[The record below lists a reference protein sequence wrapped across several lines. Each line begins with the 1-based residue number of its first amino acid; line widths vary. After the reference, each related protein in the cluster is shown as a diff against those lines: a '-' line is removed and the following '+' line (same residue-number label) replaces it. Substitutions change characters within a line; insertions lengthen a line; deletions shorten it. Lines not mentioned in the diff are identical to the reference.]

1 MCTLQGSQGE
11 GGGCGWM
18 RELAGGQIVETPIAI
33 GSETGKPFECF
44 HQRSSTKC
52 LHCGHE
58 QKQLRRNCLCL
69 SFHTESLRFGGSGLV
84 AHSYPT
90 HATSWIVA
98 HQTPLSMDFP
108 RQEYWSGLP
117 FPSSRGSSQPRDRTQ
132 VSCTA
137 GRFFTH

>member
-18 RELAGGQIVETPIAI
+18 RQLAGGQIVETLVAV
-33 GSETGKPFECF
+33 GSETGKPFERF

-84 AHSYPT
+84 AQSYPT
-90 HATSWIVA
+90 QATSWIVA
-98 HQTPLSMDFP
+98 HQTPLSMGFC
-108 RQEYWSGLP
+108 RQEHWSRVAM
-117 FPSSRGSSQPRDRTQ
+117 PSSRESSQPRDRTQ
-132 VSCTA
+132 VSCIA
-137 GRFFTH
+137 GRFFTM